1 MKKLISL
8 LLTLAMVFALA
19 SVGMSVASADE
30 LKPADVTLTRN
41 GAVVEMKAVFADGE
55 TYVFAVDTDA
65 KNGKARLLRG
75 KEGKL
80 EAVLLSE

>member
-1 MKKLISL
+1 M
-8 LLTLAMVFALA
+8 
-19 SVGMSVASADE
+19 
-30 LKPADVTLTRN
+30 TLTRN

-55 TYVFAVDTDA
+55 RVVFAVDTEA
-65 KNGKARLLRG
+65 KGGKARLMRG